1 MKKFA
6 DELRPAS
13 FRGVPFGVEMTE
25 LEAGRRVQVHEY
37 PQRDKPFAQ
46 DMGKHT
52 RRLEFDAFVVGAD
65 YIAQAN
71 ALLAAVEKVG
81 AGQLVHPWFGSMTV
95 NALPCRVMFDKAL
108 SFAKFHFVF
117 VESGALVFPAATS
130 STAAL
135 SRDAAAG
142 LDGASQSWFAVVFQT
157 LNQINGVAI
166 WALNTYGKVLN
177 FLANPVFALSSML
190 GFGTLP
196 GNLSSL
202 SALFGSP
209 VSLAG
214 SFSGLLNLVSIGKSL
229 AGNDAILVPTV
240 RGLTRMA
247 VDPALANPVAPTSG
261 SVVDGQIYV
270 NQKAILGQARQ
281 ALLVQAVGL
290 SSYLACSVYNDVL
303 ALIAELS
310 AALDAE
316 MLLTDDDGVYQALH
330 GARCA
335 MFEDLSVRSRDSAR
349 LVSYTPDDVLPAL
362 VVAYNYYDDCGRGD
376 EIVSRNKIV
385 YPGFVPA
392 NALWVLSR

>member
-13 FRGVPFGVEMTE
+13 FRGIPFSVESTD

-46 DMGKHT
+46 DMGRHT

-65 YIAQAN
+65 YINQAN

-81 AGQLVHPWFGSMTV
+81 AGQLVHPFFGSMSV
-95 NALPCRVMFDKAL
+95 NALPCKVVFDKAL
-108 SFAKFHFVF
+108 SFATFHFVF
-117 VESGALVFPAATS
+117 VEAGELVFPSVTN
-130 STAAL
+130 STVAL

-142 LDGASQSWFAVVFQT
+142 LDGASQSWFAGVFQT
-157 LNQINGVAI
+157 LNQISNVAA
-166 WALNTYGKVLN
+166 WALTTYGKVLN

-202 SALFGSP
+202 FALFGSP
-209 VSLAG
+209 AALAG
-214 SFSGLLNLVSIGKSL
+214 SFSGLLNLVAVGKRLS
-229 AGNDAILVPTV
+229 GNDAMLVPMV

-247 VDPALANPVAPTSG
+247 VDPTLANPVAPTSG
-261 SVVDGQIYV
+261 SVVDGKNYV
-270 NQKAILGQARQ
+270 NQAAILGQARQ

-290 SSYLACSVYNDVL
+290 SSYLSCSVYNDVL
-303 ALIAELS
+303 AVIAELA

-316 MLLTDDDGVYQALH
+316 MLLTADDGVYQALQV
-330 GARCA
+330 ARSA

-349 LVSYTPDDVLPAL
+349 LVSYIPDDVLPAL
-362 VVAYNYYDDCGRGD
+362 VVAYNYYGDCTRGD
-376 EIVSRNKIV
+376 EIVSRNKV
-385 YPGFVPA
+385 VSPGFVPA
-392 NALWVLSR
+392 KPLWVLSQ